1 MTKKYW
7 AYLLIAFGA
16 AMIYSQSQLTTATGI
31 DASTTLGKLESD
43 LADISVKMS
52 AGTGKTIP
60 VGAYG
65 LVGVGLWLLF
75 G

>member
-16 AMIYSQSQLTTATGI
+16 AMIYSNSLLTKGI

-43 LADISVKMS
+43 LADLGVK
-52 AGTGKTIP
+52 TGSGSTP
-60 VGAYG
+60 TGAYG
-65 LVGVGLWLLF
+65 LIGLGLWLLF
-75 G
+75 R

>member
-16 AMIYSQSQLTTATGI
+16 AMVYSYSQLTKGI
-31 DASTTLGKLESD
+31 DASTTTGRLESD
-43 LADISVKMS
+43 LADLSVKFGS
-52 AGTGKTIP
+52 GDTPIL
-60 VGAYG
+60 AYG
-65 LVGVGLWLLF
+65 LIGFGAWMLF

>member
-16 AMIYSQSQLTTATGI
+16 AMLYSFGRLNKGI

-43 LADISVKMS
+43 LADFAVKTGS
-52 AGTGKTIP
+52 ATTP
-60 VGAYG
+60 TGAYG
-65 LVGVGLWLLF
+65 LIGLGLWLLF
-75 G
+75 R